1 METTR
6 EHLLAQVPSGWQ
18 GDKCDADVD
27 DCNAVNNPCDTTN
40 NQKCVNTA
48 GSYICQCV
56 TGYHNVSGTCTSK
69 CSLPGPQSQELLQL
83 SPQ

>member
-1 METTR
+1 M
-6 EHLLAQVPSGWQ
+6 SGWQ

-27 DCNAVNNPCDTTN
+27 ECNDVNNPCDTTN

-56 TGYHNVSGTCTSK
+56 TGYQNESGTCTSK
-69 CSLPGPQSQELLQL
+69 CSLVVSMVVDFIALL
-83 SPQ
+83 PI